1 MSGHVNVPL
10 PVASE
15 VTDLNRSLNYKI
27 LILYHQISVLLSPL
41 IKIPSLAVETMAES
55 YKWSTCNE

>member
-1 MSGHVNVPL
+1 MSGCVNVPL

-15 VTDLNRSLNYKI
+15 VTDINRSLNYKI
-27 LILYHQISVLLSPL
+27 LILYHQINVLLSPL

-55 YKWSTCNE
+55 